1 MRFTRLLPFA
11 AVLLLIISC
20 FLPWMTV
27 ESKNITITGV
37 DTKGTLFGKPGYLHF
52 IWAALYTFFLLV
64 PKVWAK
70 RAALGLAGF
79 NIAWAVRNFL
89 LLPACQLGDCPVRRE
104 GLYLLL
110 TASLAM
116 FAGVLTVGSKAAD

>member
-1 MRFTRLLPFA
+1 MRVRNLLPFI

-27 ESKNITITGV
+27 VSKSMTITGV
-37 DTKGTLFGKPGYLHF
+37 ATEGTSFGKPAYFHF
-52 IWAALYTFFLLV
+52 IWSALYLLFMAL
-64 PKVWAK
+64 PQVWTK
-70 RAALGLAGF
+70 RVALGAAAFNLAWG
-79 NIAWAVRNFL
+79 VRNFM

-110 TASLAM
+110 LASIAM
-116 FAGVLTVGSKAAD
+116 CAAILTYRQKRV